1 MLYNCIHNQTERFD
15 IEIVLCTSS
24 PVKIIR
30 HITDTKINGL
40 YFLEL
45 GDGAGL
51 EAAKLIRQHDPRGFI
66 VFIAE
71 HADYMP
77 LTFEH
82 KVEALSYIEKTDEK
96 SVRQK
101 VQECI
106 EYAYD
111 KHVSRPYDG
120 NYIFKAIN
128 GQRIS
133 CGYDEILFFEI
144 ESPSTKRII
153 LHTKNRQ
160 YIFYNTLSEIAK
172 ELPIGLFF
180 HCHKSYIINVGNL
193 KEDTIIELR
202 QGKNILTLPGD
213 KTCLVSTRKKS
224 GLLRLLG

>member
-1 MLYNCIHNQTERFD
+1 M
-15 IEIVLCTSS
+15 EIALCTSS
-24 PVKIIR
+24 PIKIIR
-30 HITDTKINGL
+30 HIADTKVNGL

-45 GDGAGL
+45 GDDAGL
-51 EAAKLIRQHDPRGFI
+51 EAAKLVRRHDPRGFI
-66 VFIAE
+66 VFIAANAE
-71 HADYMP
+71 YMP

-96 SVRQK
+96 TVRLK
-101 VQECI
+101 VEECM

-111 KHVSRPYDG
+111 KHVSRPHDG
-120 NYIFKAIN
+120 CYIFKGIN

-133 CGYDEILFFEI
+133 CGYDEILFFET

-160 YIFYNTLSEIAK
+160 YIFYNTLGEIAK

-193 KEDTIIELR
+193 EEDTIMELR
-202 QGKNILTLPGD
+202 QGKNTLTLPGE
-213 KTCLVSTRKKS
+213 KTCLVSTRKRS
-224 GLLRLLG
+224 GLLRLLS